1 MAEKDL
7 NMGVLAAFY
16 KNLLTE
22 KQYEALSMYYDEDLS
37 LGEIAEQTGITRQ
50 GVRDAIKRGEEIITD
65 LEDKLGLEKKFRK
78 LTDDIESIS
87 RSVEMISEINLRR
100 YGNKEIAAHCADIQ
114 NICERIDE

>member
-1 MAEKDL
+1 MAQKDL
-7 NMGVLAAFY
+7 NMGVLATFY

-65 LEDKLGLEKKFRK
+65 LEEKLGLEKKFRQ
-78 LTDDIESIS
+78 LSMDVESIG
-87 RSVEMISEINLRR
+87 RSVEMISEINKRR
-100 YGNKEIAAHCADIQ
+100 YGNNEIAAHCADIQ
-114 NICERIDE
+114 KICERIDE